1 MCCEP
6 YLQKGGGKEK
16 KRDELRKDR
25 KKKKK
30 KKKKLSSS
38 TRVSSRNVD
47 FGWWTGLPLPINLS
61 VATEHKTRGN
71 DDGEEVMNF

>member
-1 MCCEP
+1 MS
-6 YLQKGGGKEK
+6 LISRKGGKEK